1 VPWQDHSERGARA
14 DFAFE
19 LDPPLEQLNKAA
31 HDCETE
37 SGTGLARTSFG
48 KTLKV
53 LENLF
58 PALQRN
64 PWARVIDFQ
73 HPALSAVP
81 GEAQTYAAK
90 PRIFHGVGTE
100 VQGDLAQLQAIA
112 YDLHQ
117 SLFHRPGEAQSFVV
131 GHFPKDKGNVAVQ
144 IDETQTFGVQFVL
157 TEKEIREVDETLNE
171 SVDVADVRRKHGQV
185 LAIPVQI

>member
-1 VPWQDHSERGARA
+1 MRVVGYLKLRFSGLRMLLIQIRRRGIRVRTAAAAARVVHWQDHPERGARA
-14 DFAFE
+14 DYAFE
-19 LDPPLEQLNKAA
+19 LDPPLEQLNKTA
-31 HDCETE
+31 HDCETK

-81 GEAQTYAAK
+81 GEAQTYAAR

-112 YDLHQ
+112 YDLY
-117 SLFHRPGEAQSFVV
+117 
-131 GHFPKDKGNVAVQ
+131 
-144 IDETQTFGVQFVL
+144 
-157 TEKEIREVDETLNE
+157 
-171 SVDVADVRRKHGQV
+171 
-185 LAIPVQI
+185 